1 MSTKFSRLRKVYA
14 LKRRRHVRRLK
25 ILGKHPIAVP
35 VMTFVVLFVLGGIAF
50 FEFGRPSTEKLHPSV
65 VIVTDNGQSR
75 IVPSIE
81 PTVGQLLKKLNVN
94 LHQGDVVEPEMTTRI
109 VQDNFRVNIYRAH
122 PVEIID
128 GGHKTFAYSAAST
141 PRSIAAQAGSTVYA
155 EDAVVRQPVQDFVSS
170 DAFTEQVVITRSTP
184 VNLNLY
190 GTPVPTRTLA
200 TNVGE
205 LLKDKRITLR
215 EGETVQPDA
224 NSPVTPNMQVFILQ
238 KGVSIVSQ
246 TQEVPEP
253 VQTVDDTSLTFGSR
267 AIRQVGAPGVQVV
280 TYQVKVD
287 PATGKEISR
296 TVIQSVVTTPPITQI
311 VAIGKNVQ
319 IPGDKTSIMAAAGLS
334 PDDYAY
340 ADYIVSH
347 EGGWGGATKYN
358 SAGSG
363 AYGICQALPGS
374 KMASAGADWATN
386 PVTQL
391 RWCSSYAQRYGGW
404 AGAYSYW
411 QAHSY
416 W

>member
-1 MSTKFSRLRKVYA
+1 MRTKFTRFRKIYA
-14 LKRRRHVRRLK
+14 LKRRRQVRRLK
-25 ILGKHPIAVP
+25 ILGKHPVAVP
-35 VMTFVVLFVLGGIAF
+35 VATFVVLFILGGVGYYL
-50 FEFGRPSTEKLHPSV
+50 FGRPSTEKLHPSV

-75 IVPSIE
+75 IVPSVE
-81 PTVGQLLKKLNVN
+81 PTVRTLLKKLDVK
-94 LHQGDVVEPEMTTRI
+94 LSQGDVVEPELGTRI

-128 GGHKTFAYSAAST
+128 GSHKVFAYSAAST
-141 PRSIAAQAGSTVYA
+141 PRSIAAQAGSTVYP
-155 EDAVVRQPVQDFVSS
+155 EDKVVRQPVVNFVTS
-170 DAFTEQVVITRSTP
+170 DALTEQVVITRSTP

-205 LLKDKRITLR
+205 LLKDKQIKLR
-215 EGETVQPDA
+215 PGETVQPDA
-224 NSPVTPNMQVFILQ
+224 AAPVTPNMQVFILQ

-246 TQEVPEP
+246 QQPIATPI
-253 VQTVDDTSLTFGSR
+253 QTVDDNSLTFGSR
-267 AIRQVGAPGVQVV
+267 AIRQIGSPGVEVV

-296 TVIQSVVTTPPITQI
+296 TVIQSVVTTPPVTQI

-319 IPGDKTSIMAAAGLS
+319 IPGDKTSIMAAAGLD
-334 PDDYAY
+334 PGDYAY

-391 RWCSSYAQRYGGW
+391 RWCSSYSARYGGW

-411 QAHSY
+411 QAHGY